1 MSHDLIVLLTGTV
14 SGFGLGMAITTY
26 RYGKL
31 LDKCRMLMEKDAF
44 FIRKLMMELIRATG
58 KIPSTH
64 SDPLVGEGSPHN
76 DHEIK

>member
-1 MSHDLIVLLTGTV
+1 MSHDLILLLTGTV

-31 LDKCRMLMEKDAF
+31 LDECQAIMEKDIL
-44 FIRKLMMELIRATG
+44 FISKLMMELIRATR

-76 DHEIK
+76 DHEIN